1 MVCGERQYCCDETC
15 VYTYETDKLSVRV
28 ECDSDTSGQLAYHR
42 QVEII
47 LPLVISAFLWNLSAR
62 VVCLSK
68 DSINGER
75 LKKDIVIGGLLASD
89 R

>member
-1 MVCGERQYCCDETC
+1 MVCGERQYCCDETS
-15 VYTYETDKLSVRV
+15 VYTKPTNYQ
-28 ECDSDTSGQLAYHR
+28 SGSKATAIHLGNWPIIDRLKSFYH
-42 QVEII
+42 
-47 LPLVISAFLWNLSAR
+47 LVISAFVWNLSAR